1 MDWHDRRRRR
11 LGGANAGMPDRRGV
25 ATGMHTRAG
34 WQLEG
39 IMAGCYGHGD
49 FAGPEAHP
57 ASTLGCWPQREAVSQ
72 PPRSGKAMT
81 EVQSVPGV
89 KSRSQ
94 TRHVDTAL
102 GAWAFNVR
110 AGDQYDRSVRCA
122 VALQRQPA
130 SEALVSLELPDTDAA
145 VFIASIIRRQAAAS
159 WGHGGLTVEIVCSR
173 SVYQVGI

>member
-1 MDWHDRRRRR
+1 MTDQ
-11 LGGANAGMPDRRGV
+11 GGGLAVLMQVCR
-25 ATGMHTRAG
+25 TGEAWPRAG
-34 WQLEG
+34 TPARAGQLEG
-39 IMAGCYGHGD
+39 IMVGCHGHGHGD

-57 ASTLGCWPQREAVSQ
+57 ASTLGLLATEGSSRSTSQ
-72 PPRSGKAMT
+72 VGKAMT
-81 EVQSVPGV
+81 EVQSVPGL

-102 GAWAFNVR
+102 RAWAFNVR

-159 WGHGGLTVEIVCSR
+159 WGHGGLTVEIVYSIDLSTR
-173 SVYQVGI
+173 